1 MLITDPVFRLKWMV
15 ANKSDIAPD
24 RVAAVIGEGIAA
36 ERPARRRGLALAT
49 YLAVRERADIPAT
62 TIELLAK
69 EISPA
74 LIPADETL
82 MVTMAKSQIGRAVGA
97 SVADVN
103 ARYGADSEFAQ
114 YHANLLNSHL
124 PDGFADAA
132 EVTDA
137 SADFESLWKDFGL

>member
-1 MLITDPVFRLKWMV
+1 
-15 ANKSDIAPD
+15 
-24 RVAAVIGEGIAA
+24 
-36 ERPARRRGLALAT
+36 LALAT

-124 PDGFADAA
+124 PDGFADTA
-132 EVTDA
+132 EVADA